1 MWKRLLLVA
10 LIVWGA
16 HGWWKTRE
24 LQHGPGVVAP
34 IAPEQTSI
42 GSGNTFDLN
51 GYRITPL
58 ADFVVQA
65 RLLSRE
71 SYRLG
76 READLSPID
85 FALGWGRMSDEAVLS
100 AMDIRQSNRFFFWH
114 VQNELPIPRREIE
127 TSAANMHLI
136 PADKTVSNQL
146 DRVRPG
152 QVVRLSGYL
161 VRADAADGWRWVS
174 SLSREDVGAGA
185 CELIY
190 VKDVRVEL

>member
-1 MWKRLLLVA
+1 MWTRLLLAA

-16 HGWWKTRE
+16 HSWWKTRE

-34 IAPEQTSI
+34 TAPEQASI
-42 GSGNTFDLN
+42 NSGNTFDLN

-71 SYRLG
+71 SYRMG
-76 READLSPID
+76 REAELSPID
-85 FALGWGRMSDEAVLS
+85 FALGWGRMSDESVLA
-100 AMDIRQSNRFFFWH
+100 AMDIRQSNRFFFWQ
-114 VQNELPIPRREIE
+114 VQDELPIPRREIE

-136 PADKTVSNQL
+136 PADKTISNQL

-161 VRADAADGWRWVS
+161 VRADATDGWRWIS

-190 VKDVRVEL
+190 VKEVQIAL